1 MSIIDLALYSVI
13 RQLGLD
19 KELQPE
25 LARWFIK
32 AANHLGVKS
41 GGRNRNSS
49 IRKSS
54 GSLKRNEKE
63 KSPKKEANKK
73 GKSPVKEVKS
83 EKKPQKKT
91 GKDSGKSQ
99 LFEFFHQNGI
109 SYENIDHPEVFTVEA
124 MLPYLTGLTG
134 AVCKNL
140 FLKDKKKNLYLLSAV
155 HDKEIKLNDVA
166 KAVGAKELRFADEN
180 VLLEKLGVTQGC
192 VTAFALINDP
202 EKQVKFVVDKKL
214 VDGSY
219 KSVNFHPLVNTATT
233 AISCEDFKKFL
244 SLTGHTVLEI

>member
-25 LARWFIK
+25 LARWFTK

-54 GSLKRNEKE
+54 GSLKRNERRSSEKE
-63 KSPKKEANKK
+63 KSPKKEVNKK

-83 EKKPQKKT
+83 EKKPQKNT

-109 SYENIDHPEVFTVEA
+109 SYENIEHPEVFTVEA

-140 FLKDKKKNLYLLSAV
+140 FLKDKKKNLFLP
-155 HDKEIKLNDVA
+155 
-166 KAVGAKELRFADEN
+166 
-180 VLLEKLGVTQGC
+180 
-192 VTAFALINDP
+192 TANFR
-202 EKQVKFVVDKKL
+202 QV
-214 VDGSY
+214 S
-219 KSVNFHPLVNTATT
+219 
-233 AISCEDFKKFL
+233 
-244 SLTGHTVLEI
+244 

>member
-1 MSIIDLALYSVI
+1 MM
-13 RQLGLD
+13 
-19 KELQPE
+19 KE
-25 LARWFIK
+25 R
-32 AANHLGVKS
+32 
-41 GGRNRNSS
+41 R
-49 IRKSS
+49 
-54 GSLKRNEKE
+54 EKE
-63 KSPKKEANKK
+63 TREKEIREKEK

-83 EKKPQKKT
+83 EKKPQKNT

-124 MLPYLTGLTG
+124 MLPYLKGLTG

-140 FLKDKKKNLYLLSAV
+140 FLKDKKKNLFLLSAV

-202 EKQVKFVVDKKL
+202 E
-214 VDGSY
+214 
-219 KSVNFHPLVNTATT
+219 
-233 AISCEDFKKFL
+233 
-244 SLTGHTVLEI
+244 